1 MRSHGTSNRFDR
13 EVIKQ
18 VKRGKD
24 IEKLIRVMDCIISS
38 VPLEK
43 KYRDHPLSGNF
54 DGFRECHIE
63 PDWLLIYK
71 IENGAVIFARTGTHS
86 DLF

>member
-1 MRSHGTSNRFDR
+1 MLNQSTSNRFDR
-13 EVIKQ
+13 DVIKQ

-24 IEKLIRVMDCIISS
+24 IEKLIRVMDLILEEK
-38 VPLEK
+38 PLEK

-54 DGFRECHIE
+54 VGFRECHIE
-63 PDWLLIYK
+63 PDWILIYK
-71 IENGAVIFARTGTHS
+71 IDNGSVIFTRTGTHS

>member
-1 MRSHGTSNRFDR
+1 MLNQSTSNRFDR

-24 IEKLIRVMDCIISS
+24 IEKLIRVMELIIEEK
-38 VPLEK
+38 PLEK

-54 DGFRECHIE
+54 SDSENAISNLIGF
-63 PDWLLIYK
+63 
-71 IENGAVIFARTGTHS
+71 
-86 DLF
+86 LFTK

>member
-1 MRSHGTSNRFDR
+1 MLNQSTSNRFDR

-24 IEKLIRVMDCIISS
+24 IEKLIRVMDLIIEEK
-38 VPLEK
+38 PLEK

-54 DGFRECHIE
+54 VGFRECHIE
-63 PDWLLIYK
+63 PDWILIYK
-71 IENGAVIFARTGTHS
+71 IDNGSVIFTRTGTHS

>member
-1 MRSHGTSNRFDR
+1 MLNQSTSNRFDR

-18 VKRGKD
+18 VKRKKD
-24 IEKLIRVMDCIISS
+24 IKKLIRVMDLIIEEK
-38 VPLEK
+38 PLEK

-54 DGFRECHIE
+54 VGFRECHIE
-63 PDWLLIYK
+63 PDWILIYK
-71 IENGAVIFARTGTHS
+71 IDNGSVIFTRTGTHS